1 MPVLPPSDMSPA
13 VMLAGTFAAAAY
25 ELLKAVVHGRH
36 GSCPDI
42 AALVLPKV
50 TPLLLGTVTG
60 PGKRSAAEVQGI
72 KTAALDFV
80 KDLYR

>member
-1 MPVLPPSDMSPA
+1 VLRL
-13 VMLAGTFAAAAY
+13 LAGSFAAAAY
-25 ELLKAVVHGRH
+25 ELLKALVHGRH

-42 AALVLPKV
+42 AAMVLPKL

-72 KTAALDFV
+72 KTATLEFV
-80 KDLYR
+80 KELHR